1 MPKLAKM
8 FSETIEQ
15 INKMRYN
22 VIEQKCQNWQ
32 KCSMKWREECFM
44 DIIQRQD
51 YLNKLIVR
59 KENGLIKI
67 LTGIRRCGKSFMLD
81 PIFKNHL
88 LENGVSEDHIIKIDL
103 DDIENVKYLNPEELN
118 AYVKNQIKDEKT
130 YYVLIDEIQKV
141 DNFESVLNGFLHIRN
156 LDVYV
161 TGSNSKFLSSD
172 IITEFRGRGDEIRI
186 FPLSFKEFVSAFN
199 GDKHQAWNE
208 YVTYG
213 GMPLI
218 LNQKTEEQKSSYLS
232 NLFNLTYKKDIIER
246 NNINKDDVLDIII
259 NLLSSSVGSLTNPQ
273 KIYNTFASSGHTDI
287 SKNTVISYIE
297 FLLDSFLIEKV
308 ERYDVKGKKYIQ
320 TPQKYYFADIG
331 LRNARLNFRQQE
343 ENHLMENIIYNELI
357 IRGYNVDVG
366 VVETREGTDRKQLE
380 VDFVCNQGSKRYY
393 IQVALNL
400 DTPEKTKQ
408 ESNSLNNIGDNFKKI
423 IIVKDN
429 IKLWRNEDGIVIMG
443 IQEFLLN
450 PNSLD
455 L

>member
-1 MPKLAKM
+1 MSKM
-8 FSETIEQ
+8 FNRKVENMKIIER
-15 INKMRYN
+15 K
-22 VIEQKCQNWQ
+22 
-32 KCSMKWREECFM
+32 S
-44 DIIQRQD
+44 
-51 YLNKLIVR
+51 YLDKLIVR
-59 KENGLIKI
+59 KENGLIKV

-88 LENGVSEDHIIKIDL
+88 LESGVKENHIIKIDL
-103 DDIENVKYLNPEELN
+103 DDIENSKYLNPEELN
-118 AYVKNQIKDEKT
+118 NFVKSQIKDNET
-130 YYVLIDEIQKV
+130 YYILIDEIQKV
-141 DNFESVLNGFLHIRN
+141 DNFEAVLNGFLHKRN

-186 FPLSFKEFVSAFN
+186 FPLSFKEFISAFEGN
-199 GDKHQAWNE
+199 KYEAWNE
-208 YVTYG
+208 YITYG

-218 LNQKTEEQKSSYLS
+218 LQQKTEEQKSNYLS
-232 NLFNLTYKKDIIER
+232 SLFNLTYKKDIIDR
-246 NNINKDDVLDIII
+246 NSINKDDVLDNLI
-259 NLLSSSVGSLTNPQ
+259 NVLASSVGSLTNPQ
-273 KIYNTFASSGHTDI
+273 KIYNTFISNGFKDI
-287 SKNTVISYIE
+287 SKNTIIAYMNY
-297 FLLDSFLIEKV
+297 LLDSFLIEKV
-308 ERYDVKGKKYIQ
+308 ERYDVKGRKYIQ

-366 VVETREGTDRKQLE
+366 VVEDRRGKKRKQLE

-400 DTPEKTKQ
+400 DTPDKTKQ
-408 ESNSLNNIGDNFKKI
+408 EANSLNNIGDSFKKI
-423 IIVKDN
+423 IVVKDD

-450 PNSLD
+450 PDSLD

>member
-1 MPKLAKM
+1 
-8 FSETIEQ
+8 
-15 INKMRYN
+15 
-22 VIEQKCQNWQ
+22 
-32 KCSMKWREECFM
+32 M
-44 DIIQRQD
+44 DIIQRND
-51 YLNKLIVR
+51 YLDKLVMR

-88 LENGVSEDHIIKIDL
+88 LENGVTGDHIIKIDL
-103 DDIENVKYLNPEELN
+103 DDIENSKYLNPEELN
-118 AYVKNQIKDEKT
+118 LFVKSQIKDEKMH
-130 YYVLIDEIQKV
+130 YVLIDEIQKV
-141 DNFESVLNGFLHIRN
+141 NNFEAVLNGFLHKRN

-186 FPLSFKEFVSAFN
+186 FPLSFKEFVSAYKGN
-199 GDKHQAWNE
+199 KYEAWNE
-208 YVTYG
+208 YITYG

-218 LNQKTEEQKSSYLS
+218 LNQKTEEQKSNYLVS
-232 NLFNLTYKKDIIER
+232 LFNLTYKKDIIDR
-246 NNINKDDVLDIII
+246 NNISKDDVLDTII
-259 NLLSSSVGSLTNPQ
+259 NILSSSVGSLTNPQ
-273 KIYNTFASSGHTDI
+273 KIYNTFISSGTTDI

-297 FLLDSFLIEKV
+297 FLLDSFLIERV

-357 IRGYNVDVG
+357 TRGYNVDVG
-366 VVETREGTDRKQLE
+366 LVEVRKGQERKQLE

-408 ESNSLNNIGDNFKKI
+408 ECNSLNHIGDSFKKI
-423 IIVKDN
+423 IIVKDD

>member
-1 MPKLAKM
+1 M
-8 FSETIEQ
+8 EIIER
-15 INKMRYN
+15 N
-22 VIEQKCQNWQ
+22 
-32 KCSMKWREECFM
+32 S
-44 DIIQRQD
+44 
-51 YLNKLIVR
+51 YLDKLIVR

-88 LENGVSEDHIIKIDL
+88 LESGVKESHIIKIDL
-103 DDIENVKYLNPEELN
+103 DDIENSKYLNPKELN
-118 AYVKNQIKDEKT
+118 DFVKSQIKDNET
-130 YYVLIDEIQKV
+130 YYILIDEIQKV
-141 DNFESVLNGFLHIRN
+141 DNFEAVLNGFLHKRN

-186 FPLSFKEFVSAFN
+186 FPLSFKEFISTFEGN
-199 GDKHQAWNE
+199 KYEAWNE
-208 YVTYG
+208 YITYG

-218 LNQKTEEQKSSYLS
+218 LQQKTEEQKSNYLS
-232 NLFNLTYKKDIIER
+232 SLFNLTYKKDIIDR
-246 NNINKDDVLDIII
+246 NSINKDDVLDNLI
-259 NLLSSSVGSLTNPQ
+259 NVLASSVGSLTNPQ
-273 KIYNTFASSGHTDI
+273 KIYNTFISNGFKDI
-287 SKNTVISYIE
+287 SKNTIIAYMNY
-297 FLLDSFLIEKV
+297 LLDSFLIEKV
-308 ERYDVKGKKYIQ
+308 ERYDVKGRKYIQ

-366 VVETREGTDRKQLE
+366 VVEDRRGKKRKQLE

-400 DTPEKTKQ
+400 DTPDKTKQ
-408 ESNSLNNIGDNFKKI
+408 EANSLNNIGDSFKKI
-423 IIVKDN
+423 IVVKDD

-450 PNSLD
+450 PDSLD